1 MKKLLQNKSM
11 LHRFIA
17 MAMSVVMILTLVA
30 IDSKVHLFAEEEQAA
45 KTIDI
50 TDVLKNDDTDKMVGF
65 DKLVKFK
72 FTSKTIEGIEPD
84 KIMYKTY
91 TGDNP
96 DEKLPTSTDVTK
108 YNNLG
113 TDEELTND
121 HKALKYGFYYPVLN
135 DKSEIDHYQLINTF
149 KVVCDEKKPDI
160 TSVESSSDRL
170 IKRDGYYVLNIAK
183 KGDAAAKF
191 EIIANDGENEAD
203 SAETATGIDKVV
215 YLKDDAAEETEIV
228 KDQDGKYIFTAPEN
242 SGTYT
247 FKAYDKAGNVSD
259 AKTIKIK
266 KLKSAPSILN
276 IKVSSKNNEVFT
288 NEFNKVHYILSPE
301 TVKVTAEIDMGV
313 ADDGTSIEF
322 PAKLYYEFL
331 DYDKTNDKKTN
342 RSITSVN
349 VTKNA
354 DGKYTA
360 SFEIPANSLKSKR
373 YTVAIWVTDDEFGN
387 RSVCT
392 DLNNK
397 VLFISD
403 QKPGIT
409 LRGVESGW
417 VKSMEIEMTAS
428 DAGAYLD
435 NMYYKYAEDGEQT
448 VLTDG
453 KNVLG
458 FEHKETIE
466 INGEGKSDSH
476 NIVLTDGNYKLIFGA
491 KNYIGLETTKEI
503 EVNIDN
509 TLPSLGCDSNAAK
522 VAFVD
527 GKDKVEYFSIPD
539 TKTRINLN
547 WSDATSGVNENK
559 TKAVLKNSDNS
570 YTLDVLKDSEGNGH
584 VCINDEVA
592 SGKYKLEVS
601 VYDNAGNKA
610 STSVHVFVNR
620 SRLNAKITAAADGAA
635 DGENIA
641 AGTHTNA
648 SKVVVTGT
656 AIGYELTESDVDFVL
671 NGNSVKKNCS
681 FTEPVP
687 TKDGRNQIQVSYV
700 VAKDEKTALK
710 NDFELVVRNH
720 GTDNKKSAD
729 FSFVYDTKAP
739 SITVKGPAEYNKD
752 AVTVKWEASDNDQ
765 IAGFEVIGTRTVY
778 SYDSEGKL
786 KSSSLVVNRG
796 SKTGN
801 ATARKCTFNDE
812 GLYDIQVV
820 AYDVAGNEQASSN
833 IKFVIDRGQPVAEYT
848 EAVQTPISKDKV
860 TEDRQEQRIDI
871 TVKDLYRIDAEDVT
885 AIVTYET
892 YDGEKGTKTVK
903 FSNEN
908 KRVLKAE
915 VKLKQ
920 VGGKAARYD
929 VKITGYD
936 KAKNSVVDKDSL
948 AKRDYYIDKTK
959 PNITITPDPKLE
971 NDGYYNKP
979 VSFDIVTAEQFARLH
994 TLVITGTITNSD
1006 GKITYLDGTHKD
1018 ETHEFEYETDTYG
1031 VTYGEQGR
1039 YDLTIAVTDAAGNAS
1054 SIRTKFAIDTSK
1066 PEVELD
1072 QVQLLNT
1079 GNVTLPVTLTD
1090 NMEGKEYT
1098 VHVVRVDANGNKV
1111 YDADFEKGTWS
1122 GTEIKKSYS
1131 FADEGDYTVTVSA
1144 VDKAGNK
1151 SDVKTSKFRIDRT
1164 APVITISGVDD
1175 KQATTATATIS
1186 VDEAF
1191 SFDYEGRSL
1200 GASDINV
1207 SIKKQTDGT
1216 GASNIA
1222 ELTTGSF
1229 SSGKPHTASYTFDAD
1244 GEYTITVNAK
1254 DLAGN
1259 VAASA
1264 TKTFKI
1270 DTKAPVIKMTVADKN
1285 SKTIKSYDAV
1295 GSTDTQDPNYVDM
1308 SLSVEETF
1316 FKTNNV
1322 KITVKKDGKD
1332 ISASSFTNYGNSSEV
1347 STGSQRFDEDGVY
1360 DITVTA
1366 QDELGN
1372 KADDYNIVFTVDNT
1386 APTVES
1392 TAKLLEFMAKST
1404 ASDDGNILLN
1414 ADDFADII
1422 NSGYEALWNVND
1434 TSVFDVSA
1442 KLDGVDLIDFSDM
1455 SDGYHKITLDAS
1467 DEVGHKTSQEFEFTY
1482 DGTAPR
1488 IIISGVE
1495 DGDTVREPFDMTI
1508 SLENEEDEI
1517 TSIVINGNTIDPA
1530 QYKDTNQY
1538 KMHVEEYD
1546 TYTIEVTA
1554 KDKAGNISSTVDE
1567 KTGAVFTFKLSEKMS
1582 SVALILIIIAA
1593 ILLVALLVFVIIAGR
1608 KRKKKNAA

>member
-1 MKKLLQNKSM
+1 MKKLLQNKSI

-170 IKRDGYYVLNIAK
+170 IKRDEYYILNIVK

-276 IKVSSKNNEVFT
+276 IKVTSENDKVFSKPFGTVN
-288 NEFNKVHYILSPE
+288 YILSPE

-331 DYDKTNDKKTN
+331 DYDKSNDKKTN

-700 VAKDEKTALK
+700 VAKDKNPALK

-752 AVTVKWEASDNDQ
+752 AVAVKWEASDNDQ

-936 KAKNSVVDKDSL
+936 KAENSVVDKDSL

-994 TLVITGTITNSD
+994 TLTITDAAGEVDKLN
-1006 GKITYLDGTHKD
+1006 
-1018 ETHEFEYETDTYG
+1018 ETHQFEYETDTYG
-1031 VTYGEQGR
+1031 VTYKNQGR

-1072 QVQLLNT
+1072 QVPLLNT

-1372 KADDYNIVFTVDNT
+1372 KADDYSIVFTVDNT

-1495 DGDTVREPFDMTI
+1495 DGDTIREPFDMTI

>member
-1 MKKLLQNKSM
+1 MKKLLQNKSI

-50 TDVLKNDDTDKMVGF
+50 TDVLKNDDADKMVGF

-170 IKRDGYYVLNIAK
+170 IKRDEYYVLNIAK

-228 KDQDGKYIFTAPEN
+228 KDQDGKYIFTAPEK

-266 KLKSAPSILN
+266 KLKSAPAILN

-288 NEFNKVHYILSPE
+288 NEFDKVHYILSPE
-301 TVKVTAEIDMGV
+301 TVTVTADVSMGV

-331 DYDKTNDKKTN
+331 DYDKPNDKKTN

-373 YTVAIWVTDDEFGN
+373 YTVAIRVIDDEFGN
-387 RSVCT
+387 QSVCT

-403 QKPGIT
+403 QLPGISFDNATTSWVQSMSFT
-409 LRGVESGW
+409 L
-417 VKSMEIEMTAS
+417 TAEDQYS
-428 DAGAYLD
+428 YIDYV
-435 NMYYKYAEDGEQT
+435 YYKNGDESTENVIPKTQKDFKVSKDILIT
-448 VLTDG
+448 G
-453 KNVLG
+453 KDD
-458 FEHKETIE
+458 
-466 INGEGKSDSH
+466 NGDIK
-476 NIVLTDGNYKLIFGA
+476 LADGNHTLKFGA
-491 KNYIGLETTKEI
+491 KNFIGGIGESSLK
-503 EVNIDN
+503 VNIDN
-509 TLPSLGCDSNAAK
+509 TLPKVGCDSNAAK
-522 VAFVD
+522 VTFVE

-539 TKTRINLN
+539 TKTRINLT
-547 WSDATSGVNENK
+547 WSDATSGVNEKK
-559 TKAVLKNSDNS
+559 TKAILKNSVKS
-570 YTLDVLKDSEGNGH
+570 YTLDVLKDSKGNGH

-601 VYDNAGNKA
+601 VYDNAGNEANA
-610 STSVHVFVNR
+610 SVNVFVNR
-620 SRLNAKITAAADGAA
+620 SRLDAKITAAAAA
-635 DGENIA
+635 VEGENKNIV

-681 FTEPVP
+681 FTKTE
-687 TKDGRNQIQVSYV
+687 DGRNQIQVSYV

-752 AVTVKWEASDNDQ
+752 AVAVKWDASDNDG

-820 AYDVAGNEQASSN
+820 AYDVAGNKKESSN
-833 IKFVIDRGQPVAEYT
+833 IKFVIDRGQPVAVYT

-936 KAKNSVVDKDSL
+936 KAENSVVDKDSL

-979 VSFDIVTAEQFARLH
+979 VSFDIVTAEQFKRLH
-994 TLVITGTITNSD
+994 TLTITDAAGEVDKLN
-1006 GKITYLDGTHKD
+1006 
-1018 ETHEFEYETDTYG
+1018 ETHQFEYETDTYG
-1031 VTYGEQGR
+1031 VTY
-1039 YDLTIAVTDAAGNAS
+1039 
-1054 SIRTKFAIDTSK
+1054 
-1066 PEVELD
+1066 
-1072 QVQLLNT
+1072 
-1079 GNVTLPVTLTD
+1079 
-1090 NMEGKEYT
+1090 
-1098 VHVVRVDANGNKV
+1098 
-1111 YDADFEKGTWS
+1111 
-1122 GTEIKKSYS
+1122 
-1131 FADEGDYTVTVSA
+1131 
-1144 VDKAGNK
+1144 
-1151 SDVKTSKFRIDRT
+1151 
-1164 APVITISGVDD
+1164 
-1175 KQATTATATIS
+1175 
-1186 VDEAF
+1186 
-1191 SFDYEGRSL
+1191 
-1200 GASDINV
+1200 
-1207 SIKKQTDGT
+1207 
-1216 GASNIA
+1216 
-1222 ELTTGSF
+1222 
-1229 SSGKPHTASYTFDAD
+1229 
-1244 GEYTITVNAK
+1244 
-1254 DLAGN
+1254 
-1259 VAASA
+1259 
-1264 TKTFKI
+1264 
-1270 DTKAPVIKMTVADKN
+1270 KN
-1285 SKTIKSYDAV
+1285 
-1295 GSTDTQDPNYVDM
+1295 QVDM
-1308 SLSVEETF
+1308 
-1316 FKTNNV
+1316 
-1322 KITVKKDGKD
+1322 
-1332 ISASSFTNYGNSSEV
+1332 
-1347 STGSQRFDEDGVY
+1347 
-1360 DITVTA
+1360 
-1366 QDELGN
+1366 
-1372 KADDYNIVFTVDNT
+1372 
-1386 APTVES
+1386 
-1392 TAKLLEFMAKST
+1392 
-1404 ASDDGNILLN
+1404 
-1414 ADDFADII
+1414 
-1422 NSGYEALWNVND
+1422 
-1434 TSVFDVSA
+1434 TS
-1442 KLDGVDLIDFSDM
+1442 
-1455 SDGYHKITLDAS
+1455 
-1467 DEVGHKTSQEFEFTY
+1467 
-1482 DGTAPR
+1482 R
-1488 IIISGVE
+1488 
-1495 DGDTVREPFDMTI
+1495 
-1508 SLENEEDEI
+1508 
-1517 TSIVINGNTIDPA
+1517 
-1530 QYKDTNQY
+1530 
-1538 KMHVEEYD
+1538 
-1546 TYTIEVTA
+1546 
-1554 KDKAGNISSTVDE
+1554 
-1567 KTGAVFTFKLSEKMS
+1567 
-1582 SVALILIIIAA
+1582 
-1593 ILLVALLVFVIIAGR
+1593 
-1608 KRKKKNAA
+1608 

>member
-50 TDVLKNDDTDKMVGF
+50 TDVLKNDDADKMVGF

-135 DKSEIDHYQLINTF
+135 DESEIDHYQLINTF

-170 IKRDGYYVLNIAK
+170 IKRDEYYVLNIAK

-403 QKPGIT
+403 QLPGISFDNATTSWVQSMSFT
-409 LRGVESGW
+409 LNVVDQYSYIDY
-417 VKSMEIEMTAS
+417 V
-428 DAGAYLD
+428 
-435 NMYYKYAEDGEQT
+435 YYKNGNESTENVIPKTQKDFKVSKEILIT
-448 VLTDG
+448 G
-453 KNVLG
+453 KNR
-458 FEHKETIE
+458 
-466 INGEGKSDSH
+466 NGDIK
-476 NIVLTDGNYKLIFGA
+476 LADGNHTLKFGA
-491 KNYIGLETTKEI
+491 KNFIGGIGESSLK
-503 EVNIDN
+503 VNIDN
-509 TLPSLGCDSNAAK
+509 TKPNVELDPKVNIVKVGDTEYYSLSKNTDR
-522 VAFVD
+522 V
-527 GKDKVEYFSIPD
+527 
-539 TKTRINLN
+539 NLT

-592 SGKYKLEVS
+592 TGKYELEVS

-700 VAKDEKTALK
+700 VAKDKNPALK

-936 KAKNSVVDKDSL
+936 KAGNSVVDKDSL

-979 VSFDIVTAEQFARLH
+979 VSFDINTTEQFARLH
-994 TLVITGTITNSD
+994 TLTITDAAGEVKGVN
-1006 GKITYLDGTHKD
+1006 
-1018 ETHEFEYETDTYG
+1018 ETHQFEFETDTYG
-1031 VTYGEQGR
+1031 VTYKNQGR

-1054 SIRTKFAIDTSK
+1054 SIRTKFAIDISK

-1072 QVQLLNT
+1072 QVPLLNT
-1079 GNVTLPVTLTD
+1079 GNVTLPVTLKD

-1254 DLAGN
+1254 DLVGN

>member
-1 MKKLLQNKSM
+1 MKKLLQNKSI

-170 IKRDGYYVLNIAK
+170 IKRDEYYVLNIAK

-259 AKTIKIK
+259 AETIVIK
-266 KLKSAPSILN
+266 KLKSAPAISN

-288 NEFNKVHYILSPE
+288 NEFDKVHYILSPE
-301 TVKVTAEIDMGV
+301 TVTVTADVSMGV

-331 DYDKTNDKKTN
+331 DYDKPNDKKTN

-373 YTVAIWVTDDEFGN
+373 YTVAIRVIDDEFGN
-387 RSVCT
+387 QSVCT

-403 QKPGIT
+403 QLPGISFDNATTSWVQSMSFT
-409 LRGVESGW
+409 L
-417 VKSMEIEMTAS
+417 TAEDQYS
-428 DAGAYLD
+428 YIDYV
-435 NMYYKYAEDGEQT
+435 YYKNGDESTENIIPKTQKDFKVSKEILIT
-448 VLTDG
+448 G
-453 KNVLG
+453 KNR
-458 FEHKETIE
+458 
-466 INGEGKSDSH
+466 NGDIK
-476 NIVLTDGNYKLIFGA
+476 LADGNHTLKFGA
-491 KNYIGLETTKEI
+491 KNFIGGIGESSLK
-503 EVNIDN
+503 VNIDN
-509 TLPSLGCDSNAAK
+509 TKPNVKLDPKVNIVKVGDTEYYSLSKNTDR
-522 VAFVD
+522 V
-527 GKDKVEYFSIPD
+527 
-539 TKTRINLN
+539 NLT
-547 WSDATSGVNENK
+547 WSDATSRVNENK

-592 SGKYKLEVS
+592 SGKYKLEVL
-601 VYDNAGNKA
+601 VYDNAGNEANA
-610 STSVHVFVNR
+610 SVNVFVNR
-620 SRLNAKITAAADGAA
+620 SRLDAKITAAADADGAA
-635 DGENIA
+635 DGKNIA

-681 FTEPVP
+681 FTKPVP
-687 TKDGRNQIQVSYV
+687 TKDGRKQIQVSYV
-700 VAKDEKTALK
+700 VAKDKNPALK

-720 GTDNKKSAD
+720 GTDNKESAD

-739 SITVKGPAEYNKD
+739 GITVDTPAEYNKD

-820 AYDVAGNEQASSN
+820 AYDVAGNNQASSN

-979 VSFDIVTAEQFARLH
+979 VSFDIVTAEQFKRLH
-994 TLVITGTITNSD
+994 TLTITDAAGEVDKLN
-1006 GKITYLDGTHKD
+1006 
-1018 ETHEFEYETDTYG
+1018 ETHQFEYETDTYG
-1031 VTYGEQGR
+1031 VTYKNQGR

-1054 SIRTKFAIDTSK
+1054 SIRTKFAIDVTK
-1066 PEVELD
+1066 PEVALG
-1072 QVQLLNT
+1072 QVSLLNT

-1122 GTEIKKSYS
+1122 GTEVVKNYS
-1131 FADEGDYTVTVSA
+1131 FVDEGDYTVTVSA

-1151 SDVKTSKFRIDRT
+1151 ADVKTTKFRIDRT

-1254 DLAGN
+1254 DLTGN

-1392 TAKLLEFMAKST
+1392 TAKLFEFMAKST

>member
-1 MKKLLQNKSM
+1 MKKLLQNKSI

-170 IKRDGYYVLNIAK
+170 IKRDEYYILNIAK

-191 EIIANDGENEAD
+191 EVIANDGEDVAD

-215 YLKDDAAEETEIV
+215 YLKDDAGEETEIV
-228 KDQDGKYIFTAPEN
+228 KNQDGKYIFTAPEN

-266 KLKSAPSILN
+266 KLKSAPAISN

-288 NEFNKVHYILSPE
+288 NEFDKVHYILSPE
-301 TVKVTAEIDMGV
+301 TVTVTADVSMGV

-331 DYDKTNDKKTN
+331 DYDKPNDKKTN

-373 YTVAIWVTDDEFGN
+373 YTVAIRVIDDEFGN
-387 RSVCT
+387 QSVCT

-403 QKPGIT
+403 QLPGISFDNATTSWVQSMSFT
-409 LRGVESGW
+409 L
-417 VKSMEIEMTAS
+417 TAEDQYS
-428 DAGAYLD
+428 YIDYV
-435 NMYYKYAEDGEQT
+435 YYKNGDESTENIIPKTQKDFKVSKEILIT
-448 VLTDG
+448 G
-453 KNVLG
+453 KNR
-458 FEHKETIE
+458 
-466 INGEGKSDSH
+466 NGDIK
-476 NIVLTDGNYKLIFGA
+476 LADGNHTLKFGA
-491 KNYIGLETTKEI
+491 KNFIGGIGESSLK
-503 EVNIDN
+503 VNIDN
-509 TLPSLGCDSNAAK
+509 TKPNVKLDPKVNIVKVGDTEYYSLSKNTDR
-522 VAFVD
+522 V
-527 GKDKVEYFSIPD
+527 
-539 TKTRINLN
+539 NLT

-570 YTLDVLKDSEGNGH
+570 YTLDVLKDSKGNGH

-601 VYDNAGNKA
+601 VYDNAGNEANA
-610 STSVHVFVNR
+610 SVNVFVNR
-620 SRLNAKITAAADGAA
+620 SRLDAKITAATAA
-635 DGENIA
+635 VNGKNIA

-681 FTEPVP
+681 FTKTE
-687 TKDGRNQIQVSYV
+687 DGRNQIQVSYV
-700 VAKDEKTALK
+700 VAKDKNPALK

-720 GTDNKKSAD
+720 GTDNKESAD

-739 SITVKGPAEYNKD
+739 GITVDTPAEYNKD

-820 AYDVAGNEQASSN
+820 AYDVAGNKKESSN

-979 VSFDIVTAEQFARLH
+979 VSFDIVTAEQFKRLH
-994 TLVITGTITNSD
+994 TLTITDAAGEVDKLN
-1006 GKITYLDGTHKD
+1006 
-1018 ETHEFEYETDTYG
+1018 ETHQFEYETDTYG
-1031 VTYGEQGR
+1031 VTYKNQGR

-1054 SIRTKFAIDTSK
+1054 SIRTKFAIDVTK
-1066 PEVELD
+1066 PEVVLG
-1072 QVQLLNT
+1072 QVPLLNT

-1122 GTEIKKSYS
+1122 GTRIEKSYS
-1131 FADEGDYTVTVSA
+1131 FVDEGDYTVTVSA

-1200 GASDINV
+1200 GTSDINV

-1372 KADDYNIVFTVDNT
+1372 KADDYSIVFTVDNT

-1593 ILLVALLVFVIIAGR
+1593 ILLIALLVFVIIAGR

>member
-1 MKKLLQNKSM
+1 MKKLLQNKSI
-11 LHRFIA
+11 LRRFIA

-30 IDSKVHLFAEEEQAA
+30 IDSKVHLFAEEEKAA

-50 TDVLKNDDTDKMVGF
+50 TDVLKNDDADKMVGF

-72 FTSKTIEGIEPD
+72 FTSKAIEGIEPD
-84 KIMYKTY
+84 KIMYNTY

-121 HKALKYGFYYPVLN
+121 HKTLKYGFYYPVLN

-170 IKRDGYYVLNIAK
+170 IKRDEYYILNIAK
-183 KGDAAAKF
+183 KGDVAAKF

-228 KDQDGKYIFTAPEN
+228 KDQDGKYIFTAPEK

-276 IKVSSKNNEVFT
+276 IKVTSEKNKV
-288 NEFNKVHYILSPE
+288 FNKSFGTVGYILSPE

-331 DYDKTNDKKTN
+331 DYDKTNDKKTKRN
-342 RSITSVN
+342 ITSVN

-387 RSVCT
+387 QSVCT

-403 QKPGIT
+403 QKPDII
-409 LRGVESGW
+409 LDGVESGW
-417 VKSMEIEMTAS
+417 VKSMSFILNAEDQYSYI
-428 DAGAYLD
+428 DYV
-435 NMYYKYAEDGEQT
+435 YYKNGNESTENVIPNTQKDFKVSKDIFITGKDGNGDIK
-448 VLTDG
+448 LADG
-453 KNVLG
+453 KYTL
-458 FEHKETIE
+458 K
-466 INGEGKSDSH
+466 
-476 NIVLTDGNYKLIFGA
+476 FGA
-491 KNYIGLETTKEI
+491 KNFIGSNGESTLN
-503 EVNIDN
+503 VNIDN
-509 TLPSLGCDSNAAK
+509 ALPKVGCDSNAAK

-547 WSDATSGVNENK
+547 WSDATSGVNENSM
-559 TKAVLKNSDNS
+559 KAVLRGIDNTNTYDYSLKNNS
-570 YTLDVLKDSEGNGH
+570 IIKDGEGKGYL
-584 VCINDEVA
+584 CIRDEVA

-620 SRLNAKITAAADGAA
+620 SRLNAKITAAA

-687 TKDGRNQIQVSYV
+687 TEDGRNQIQVSYV
-700 VAKDEKTALK
+700 VAKDKNPALK

-729 FSFVYDTKAP
+729 FTFVYDTKAP
-739 SITVKGPAEYNKD
+739 SITVEKPAEYNKD
-752 AVTVKWEASDNDQ
+752 AVTVKWDAGDNDQ

-778 SYDSEGKL
+778 YYNENGTVDKKESAVS
-786 KSSSLVVNRG
+786 RG
-796 SKTGN
+796 SKDKNGK
-801 ATARKCTFNDE
+801 ARSCTFNDE

-820 AYDVAGNEQASSN
+820 AYDVAGNKKASNN

-848 EAVQTPISKDKV
+848 ETEQTPVSKDNV
-860 TEDRQEQRIDI
+860 TEDRQKQTINI

-885 AIVTYET
+885 AIVTYAT

-903 FSNEN
+903 FSKGDSN
-908 KRVLKAE
+908 KRVVNAAVELR
-915 VKLKQ
+915 V
-920 VGGKAARYD
+920 VGGKAAEYS
-929 VKITGYD
+929 VKIIGCD
-936 KAKNSVVDKDSL
+936 KAGNTVVDKSQL
-948 AKRDYYIDKTK
+948 AKHRYYVDRTSPK
-959 PNITITPDPKLE
+959 ITITPDPKLE

-979 VSFDIVTAEQFARLH
+979 VSFDINTTEQFARLH
-994 TLVITGTITNSD
+994 TLTITDAAGEVDN
-1006 GKITYLDGTHKD
+1006 LN
-1018 ETHEFEYETDTYG
+1018 ETHHFEFETDTYG
-1031 VTYGEQGR
+1031 VTYDEQGR
-1039 YDLTIAVTDAAGNAS
+1039 YDLTITVTDAAGNAS
-1054 SIRTKFAIDTSK
+1054 SIRTKFAIDISK
-1066 PEVELD
+1066 PEVELG
-1072 QVQLLNT
+1072 QVSLLNS
-1079 GNVTLPVTLTD
+1079 GNVTLPVILSD

-1122 GTEIKKSYS
+1122 GTRIDKSYS

-1164 APVITISGVDD
+1164 APVITISGVND

-1295 GSTDTQDPNYVDM
+1295 GSTDILDPNYVDM

-1322 KITVKKDGKD
+1322 NITVKKDGKD

-1372 KADDYNIVFTVDNT
+1372 KADDYSIVFTVDNT

-1392 TAKLLEFMAKST
+1392 TAKLLEFMAKSA

-1608 KRKKKNAA
+1608 KRKKKNVA